1 MLPLMTLPRIKMTWP
16 DDVWLQCLP
25 PSLAS
30 NNLPRWELCR
40 TCPPPPDKQQHDVI
54 TFLRL
59 VCFQTPPGG
68 TCKTFCQGNLVA
80 RPLLF
85 WSRPHMWNM
94 PCDSNHNDINNHID
108 DDGAQVVGQWVILNW
123 LLTFYYIAWTP
134 ESPMQG
140 VEQGGWLVKCLM
152 NVHVCT
158 FVHLYVNVSL
168 CARGYICVHLCVFP
182 CDCFCVDC
190 DIAD

>member
-1 MLPLMTLPRIKMTWP
+1 MRSDFNVFHLLSRVTI
-16 DDVWLQCLP
+16 
-25 PSLAS
+25 SLAENCAARVHRLLTSS
-30 NNLPRWELCR
+30 NKIWFGLFES
-40 TCPPPPDKQQHDVI
+40 
-54 TFLRL
+54 
-59 VCFQTPPGG
+59 FQTAPGG

-94 PCDSNHNDINNHID
+94 PCGVKNMMMVMMMIKDHVY
-108 DDGAQVVGQWVILNW
+108 DDGAQEVGQWVILNW

-158 FVHLYVNVSL
+158 FVQLYVNVSL

-182 CDCFCVDC
+182 CDCLCVDC

>member
-1 MLPLMTLPRIKMTWP
+1 MLLLTLARMNMTWP
-16 DDVWLQCLP
+16 DDIWLQFHLFARVTI
-25 PSLAS
+25 SLAENCAARVHRLLTSS
-30 NNLPRWELCR
+30 NKIWFGLFES
-40 TCPPPPDKQQHDVI
+40 
-54 TFLRL
+54 
-59 VCFQTPPGG
+59 FQTAPGG

-94 PCDSNHNDINNHID
+94 PCDSDHNDINNHID

-134 ESPMQG
+134 ESPVQE
-140 VEQGGWLVKCLM
+140 VEQGGWLGKCLM
-152 NVHVCT
+152 NVHVC
-158 FVHLYVNVSL
+158 
-168 CARGYICVHLCVFP
+168 ARGYICVLLCVFL

>member
-1 MLPLMTLPRIKMTWP
+1 MMSDFNVFHLLSRVTI
-16 DDVWLQCLP
+16 
-25 PSLAS
+25 SLAE
-30 NNLPRWELCR
+30 NCAARVHRLL
-40 TCPPPPDKQQHDVI
+40 TCTNKIWLFLSLWFVFKQHLEVLARLSAKEIWSPVLSFFYHVLICEICPVI
-54 TFLRL
+54 
-59 VCFQTPPGG
+59 VII
-68 TCKTFCQGNLVA
+68 
-80 RPLLF
+80 
-85 WSRPHMWNM
+85 MM
-94 PCDSNHNDINNHID
+94 INNHID

-134 ESPMQG
+134 ESPVQG

-158 FVHLYVNVSL
+158 FVQLYVNVSL

-182 CDCFCVDC
+182 CDCLCVDC